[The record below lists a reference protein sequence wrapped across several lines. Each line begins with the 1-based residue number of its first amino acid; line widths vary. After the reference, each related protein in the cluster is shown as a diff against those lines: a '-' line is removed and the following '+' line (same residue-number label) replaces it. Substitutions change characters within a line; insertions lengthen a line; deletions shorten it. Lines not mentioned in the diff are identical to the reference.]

1 MATPL
6 RWIRV
11 YAGHPLRQ
19 RSTYKA
25 IDPAMG
31 SRHFMDIAKLAE
43 RVGVL
48 GQFKRVIRFCDPGA
62 TASVS
67 PK

>member
-1 MATPL
+1 MATSL

-31 SRHFMDIAKLAE
+31 SRHFMDIAELAE
-43 RVGVL
+43 RVTAS
-48 GQFKRVIRFCDPGA
+48 GQFKRVIRFWGPGA
-62 TASVS
+62 TASVLA
-67 PK
+67 K